1 MKHNKVRSIRDLER
15 LIKQK
20 ENELFA
26 LQQELEKAEEYRR
39 IQTKKYLAQNQE
51 EDDWWYLY
59 MKEYYVSF
67 MIKGSFNNDFKSC
80 FISTD
85 KKITEDMIIAFRDKI
100 AAEVQI
106 EKANIIILGITLLD
120 QTEGQ

>member
-1 MKHNKVRSIRDLER
+1 
-15 LIKQK
+15 
-20 ENELFA
+20 
-26 LQQELEKAEEYRR
+26 
-39 IQTKKYLAQNQE
+39 
-51 EDDWWYLY
+51 

-67 MIKGSFNNDFKSC
+67 MIKRSFNNDFKSC

-85 KKITEDMIIAFRDKI
+85 KKITENRIIDFRDKI

>member
-1 MKHNKVRSIRDLER
+1 
-15 LIKQK
+15 
-20 ENELFA
+20 
-26 LQQELEKAEEYRR
+26 
-39 IQTKKYLAQNQE
+39 
-51 EDDWWYLY
+51 
-59 MKEYYVSF
+59 MKEYYVTF

-85 KKITEDMIIAFRDKI
+85 KKITENRIIDFRDKI
-100 AAEVQI
+100 AAEVNI

>member
-1 MKHNKVRSIRDLER
+1 
-15 LIKQK
+15 
-20 ENELFA
+20 
-26 LQQELEKAEEYRR
+26 
-39 IQTKKYLAQNQE
+39 
-51 EDDWWYLY
+51 
-59 MKEYYVSF
+59 
-67 MIKGSFNNDFKSC
+67 MILKSC

-85 KKITEDMIIAFRDKI
+85 KKITENRISDFRDKI